1 MMRRLPLLALL
12 CAPAAAAAQFSPEVQ
27 GRVRDART
35 GNPIAGAEV
44 GADAAARV
52 ITTADGTF
60 RLRLTTPGRV
70 TLSVRHIGHAPTT
83 RVLDVENGRVSTV
96 EFVLEPVALRLPELM
111 ASDTQ
116 PGSGA
121 TVVTRAQLA
130 RLGARDAGEALQ
142 QVTGVVVTQR
152 GGAGAPATISVR
164 GASADQTLV
173 LVDGL
178 PVNAAL
184 DGAADLS
191 TIPAETIERIT
202 VVRGAQS
209 ARYGP
214 QALAGV
220 VLVETRRADRTA
232 VDLAAEAAG
241 FGGRIGTVRA
251 THRSAD
257 GASLA
262 LDAGWQ
268 RADNRF
274 DVTLPPERGGGP
286 ALRQNADT
294 ERRHAGLRAGWD
306 GTRGRV
312 LLRGDL
318 VDQDRGMPGAL
329 VQPSLLARQD
339 DRRRS
344 VQAAGDL
351 ALGAW
356 RLDGDVGLQTQRTRW
371 RDSLPPFGVPYD
383 DDARLRT
390 LAAHLGAATVARVWQ
405 FAVGADG
412 RTMRLRASTL
422 ATTAPATL
430 RTGGAWISAGRAIGR
445 DGPWRA
451 TVDAQLR
458 ADGATLAQGLT
469 MSPRAHARVARG
481 RVGFDLAVGQGFSP
495 PSPADLFFQD
505 GVQVRPNPSLR
516 PERVALDAALTAD
529 VRGAR
534 IAGLAVDAALTAFT
548 ADVDG
553 LILWSPDFRFVWS
566 PINVDVRRRGLE
578 GELRLARADGHAALS
593 LSAAHTAVE
602 HVRSAF
608 SGQVPYRPRWSA
620 QALLEARV
628 ARTDLTAAVRWI
640 GARRTG
646 FGSDLNALGA
656 FALADLRAQRRL
668 VLLGTA
674 LQLRAG
680 LDNVFGRQAAML
692 PDFPIPGRTWRLG
705 IAVTMPGA
713 GTSATSTLD

>member
-1 MMRRLPLLALL
+1 MRRGLPLLAWL
-12 CAPAAAAAQFSPEVQ
+12 CVPTTVAAQFSPEVQ
-27 GRVRDART
+27 GRVRDARS
-35 GNPIAGAEV
+35 GSPIAGAEV
-44 GADAAARV
+44 SAEAAARV
-52 ITTADGTF
+52 ITMADGTF
-60 RLRLTTPGRV
+60 RLRLATPGRV
-70 TLSVRHIGHAPTT
+70 TLSVRHIGHAPTS
-83 RVLDVENGRVSTV
+83 RVLDVENGRVSVV
-96 EFVLEPVALRLPELM
+96 EIVLEPVALRLPELI

-116 PGSGA
+116 PGSGT
-121 TVVTRAQLA
+121 TVVTRAQLE

-152 GGAGAPATISVR
+152 GGAGAPATIALR

-191 TIPAETIERIT
+191 SIPAESIERIT

-232 VDLAAEAAG
+232 LDLAAEGAG
-241 FGGRIGTVRA
+241 FGGRIGTLRA

-257 GASLA
+257 GVSLA

-274 DVTLPPERGGGP
+274 DVALPPERGGGS
-286 ALRQNADT
+286 AIRQNADT
-294 ERRHAGLRAGWD
+294 ERRNAGLRAGWE
-306 GTRGRV
+306 GARGRV
-312 LLRGDL
+312 LLRGDV

-344 VQAAGDL
+344 LQAAGDL
-351 ALGAW
+351 AFGAW
-356 RLDGDVGLQTQRTRW
+356 RLDGDIGLQTQRTRW
-371 RDSLPPFGVPYD
+371 RDQLPPFGTPYD

-390 LAAHLGAATVARVWQ
+390 LAAHLGAATVAGAWQ
-405 FAVGADG
+405 FAAGADG
-412 RTMRLRASTL
+412 RTMRLRASALT
-422 ATTAPATL
+422 TTAPTTL
-430 RTGGAWISAGRAIGR
+430 RTGGAWLSAGRTIGG

-451 TVDAQLR
+451 AVDGQLR
-458 ADGATLAQGLT
+458 ADGATLAQGVT
-469 MSPRAHARVARG
+469 MSPRVHARVARARAG
-481 RVGFDLAVGQGFSP
+481 LDLAIGQGFSP

-516 PERVALDAALTAD
+516 PERVALDAALTAA
-529 VRGAR
+529 VRGAHT
-534 IAGLAVDAALTAFT
+534 AGLTVDAALTAFT

-566 PINVDVRRRGLE
+566 PVNVDVRRRGLE
-578 GELRLARADGHAALS
+578 GELRLARADRRAALA
-593 LSAAHTAVE
+593 LGAAHTAVE
-602 HVRSAF
+602 HARSAF
-608 SGQVPYRPRWSA
+608 TGQVPYRPRWSA
-620 QALLEARV
+620 QATLEARI
-628 ARTDLTAAVRWI
+628 ARTDLAGAVRWI
-640 GARRTG
+640 GTRRTG

-668 VLLGTA
+668 VVRGTA
-674 LQLRAG
+674 LQLRVG
-680 LDNVFGRQAAML
+680 VDNVFGRQAAML

-713 GTSATSTLD
+713 GAAALPTLD